1 MTEDNDTLAFTEVVE
16 LHWREVAGREG
27 GGGVVEEVHWPAVE
41 AVVLGLLQHA
51 QDPHPLVCRAG
62 KLQQHPDRHKLVPQ
76 SALEAHTSPG
86 ELRAQDPVK
95 GLQAWHPARAAV
107 GEQQNPPLQAPLAQ
121 ELLVVQTPIVAP
133 MPLPPLTPLPP
144 PIEDA
149 KGVVVEDNDLMA
161 VGDAEADTELHGEAD
176 EEEEMDGVDDW
187 VEVE

>member
-1 MTEDNDTLAFTEVVE
+1 M
-16 LHWREVAGREG
+16 
-27 GGGVVEEVHWPAVE
+27 EEVHWPAVD

-62 KLQQHPDRHKLVPQ
+62 KLQQHPDRHRLVPQ

-121 ELLVVQTPIVAP
+121 ELLVVQSPIVAPP
-133 MPLPPLTPLPP
+133 MPLPPLPPLPP
-144 PIEDA
+144 PADDA
-149 KGVVVEDNDLMA
+149 KGVAVEDRELVTVDDAFADA
-161 VGDAEADTELHGEAD
+161 VLHGEVD
-176 EEEEMDGVDDW
+176 EVEKRDGVED
-187 VEVE
+187 

>member
-1 MTEDNDTLAFTEVVE
+1 MMEDKDTLAFTEVVE
-16 LHWREVAGREG
+16 LHCREVAGKEG

-41 AVVLGLLQHA
+41 AVVLGLLQQAH
-51 QDPHPLVCRAG
+51 DPHPLVCRAG

-86 ELRAQDPVK
+86 ELRAQDPVN

-133 MPLPPLTPLPP
+133 MPLPPLPPLPP
-144 PIEDA
+144 PADDA
-149 KGVVVEDNDLMA
+149 KEVGVEDNDLIA
-161 VGDAEADTELHGEAD
+161 VGDSEADTELHEEAD
-176 EEEEMDGVDDW
+176 EEKEGVGLEDW
-187 VEVE
+187 VEV